1 MEGKWLLIAKLT
13 TNYLKE
19 KRGTLKESSMVKS
32 KIQETLDTIGQID
45 FDIRWVQQKIAK
57 QNYNSFK
64 KSVEHQEKIQMM
76 VLERL
81 KERYNKQVDKL
92 KIY

>member
-1 MEGKWLLIAKLT
+1 
-13 TNYLKE
+13 
-19 KRGTLKESSMVKS
+19 MVKS
-32 KIQETLDTIGQID
+32 KINETIDVIGQLD
-45 FDIRWVQQKIAK
+45 FNIRWVQQKIAK

-64 KSVEHQEKIQMM
+64 KSVEHQEEIQMM
-76 VLERL
+76 VLARL

>member
-1 MEGKWLLIAKLT
+1 M
-13 TNYLKE
+13 LK
-19 KRGTLKESSMVKS
+19 T

-64 KSVEHQEKIQMM
+64 KSIEHQEKIQMM

-81 KERYNKQVDKL
+81 KERYNKQVEKL

>member
-1 MEGKWLLIAKLT
+1 ML
-13 TNYLKE
+13 
-19 KRGTLKESSMVKS
+19 KS

-64 KSVEHQEKIQMM
+64 KSIEHQEEIQMM
-76 VLERL
+76 VLQRL
-81 KERYNKQVDKL
+81 KDRYNKQVDKL
-92 KIY
+92 KIH

>member
-81 KERYNKQVDKL
+81 KERYNKQVEKL

>member
-1 MEGKWLLIAKLT
+1 MI
-13 TNYLKE
+13 
-19 KRGTLKESSMVKS
+19 KS

-64 KSVEHQEKIQMM
+64 KSIEHQEKIQMM

-81 KERYNKQVDKL
+81 KERYNKQVEKL

>member
-1 MEGKWLLIAKLT
+1 ML
-13 TNYLKE
+13 
-19 KRGTLKESSMVKS
+19 KS

-64 KSVEHQEKIQMM
+64 KSIEHQEKIQMM

-81 KERYNKQVDKL
+81 KERYNKQVENL

>member
-1 MEGKWLLIAKLT
+1 ML
-13 TNYLKE
+13 
-19 KRGTLKESSMVKS
+19 KS

-64 KSVEHQEKIQMM
+64 KSIEHQEKIQMM
-76 VLERL
+76 VLQRL

-92 KIY
+92 KIH

>member
-1 MEGKWLLIAKLT
+1 M
-13 TNYLKE
+13 LK
-19 KRGTLKESSMVKS
+19 T
-32 KIQETLDTIGQID
+32 KIQETIDTIGQID

-64 KSVEHQEKIQMM
+64 KSIEHQEKIQMM

-81 KERYNKQVDKL
+81 KERYNKQVEKL

>member
-1 MEGKWLLIAKLT
+1 ML
-13 TNYLKE
+13 
-19 KRGTLKESSMVKS
+19 KS
-32 KIQETLDTIGQID
+32 KIQETIDTIGQLD

-64 KSVEHQEKIQMM
+64 KSIEHQEKIQIM

-81 KERYNKQVDKL
+81 KERYNKQIEKL

>member
-1 MEGKWLLIAKLT
+1 ML
-13 TNYLKE
+13 
-19 KRGTLKESSMVKS
+19 KS

-57 QNYNSFK
+57 QNYNNFK
-64 KSVEHQEKIQMM
+64 KSIEHQEKIQMM

>member
-92 KIY
+92 KIH

>member
-1 MEGKWLLIAKLT
+1 ML
-13 TNYLKE
+13 
-19 KRGTLKESSMVKS
+19 KS
-32 KIQETLDTIGQID
+32 KIQETIDTIGQLD

-64 KSVEHQEKIQMM
+64 KSVEHQQQIQMM

-81 KERYNKQVDKL
+81 KERYNKQVEKL

>member
-1 MEGKWLLIAKLT
+1 
-13 TNYLKE
+13 
-19 KRGTLKESSMVKS
+19 MVKS

-45 FDIRWVQQKIAK
+45 FDIRWVQHKIAK

-64 KSVEHQEKIQMM
+64 KSIEHQEEIQMM

-81 KERYNKQVDKL
+81 KERYNKQVEKL

>member
-57 QNYNSFK
+57 QNYNSFN
-64 KSVEHQEKIQMM
+64 KSIEHQEEIQMM
-76 VLERL
+76 VLQRL
-81 KERYNKQVDKL
+81 KDRYNKQVDKL
-92 KIY
+92 KIH

>member
-1 MEGKWLLIAKLT
+1 M
-13 TNYLKE
+13 LK
-19 KRGTLKESSMVKS
+19 T
-32 KIQETLDTIGQID
+32 KIQETLDTIGQLD

-64 KSVEHQEKIQMM
+64 KSIEHQEKIQMM

>member
-1 MEGKWLLIAKLT
+1 ML
-13 TNYLKE
+13 
-19 KRGTLKESSMVKS
+19 KS

>member
-1 MEGKWLLIAKLT
+1 ML
-13 TNYLKE
+13 
-19 KRGTLKESSMVKS
+19 KS
-32 KIQETLDTIGQID
+32 KIQETIDTIGQID

-64 KSVEHQEKIQMM
+64 KSIEHQEEIQMM
-76 VLERL
+76 VLQRL
-81 KERYNKQVDKL
+81 KERYNKQVEKL

>member
-1 MEGKWLLIAKLT
+1 ML
-13 TNYLKE
+13 
-19 KRGTLKESSMVKS
+19 KS

-81 KERYNKQVDKL
+81 KERYNKQVEKL

>member
-1 MEGKWLLIAKLT
+1 ML
-13 TNYLKE
+13 
-19 KRGTLKESSMVKS
+19 KS

-57 QNYNSFK
+57 QNYNSFT
-64 KSVEHQEKIQMM
+64 KSIEHQEKIQMM

-81 KERYNKQVDKL
+81 KERYNKQVEKL

>member
-1 MEGKWLLIAKLT
+1 MQNVKQMI
-13 TNYLKE
+13 
-19 KRGTLKESSMVKS
+19 KS

-64 KSVEHQEKIQMM
+64 KSIEHQEKIQMM

>member
-1 MEGKWLLIAKLT
+1 
-13 TNYLKE
+13 
-19 KRGTLKESSMVKS
+19 MVKS
-32 KIQETLDTIGQID
+32 KINETIDVIGQLD
-45 FDIRWVQQKIAK
+45 FNIRWVQQKIAK

-64 KSVEHQEKIQMM
+64 KSVEHQEQIQMM
-76 VLERL
+76 VLARL

>member
-1 MEGKWLLIAKLT
+1 
-13 TNYLKE
+13 
-19 KRGTLKESSMVKS
+19 MVKS

-64 KSVEHQEKIQMM
+64 KSIEHQEQIQMM
-76 VLERL
+76 VLARL

>member
-1 MEGKWLLIAKLT
+1 ML
-13 TNYLKE
+13 
-19 KRGTLKESSMVKS
+19 KS
-32 KIQETLDTIGQID
+32 KIQETIDTIGQID
-45 FDIRWVQQKIAK
+45 FNIRWVQQKIAK

-76 VLERL
+76 VLKRL
-81 KERYNKQVDKL
+81 KERYKKQVEKL

>member
-1 MEGKWLLIAKLT
+1 MIE
-13 TNYLKE
+13 
-19 KRGTLKESSMVKS
+19 S

-57 QNYNSFK
+57 KNYHSLK
-64 KSVEHQEKIQMM
+64 KSVQHQEKIQMM
-76 VLERL
+76 VMERL
-81 KERYNKQVDKL
+81 KERYNKQVEKL

>member
-1 MEGKWLLIAKLT
+1 MKT
-13 TNYLKE
+13 TKKIETLQKE
-19 KRGTLKESSMVKS
+19 KTMLKS

-81 KERYNKQVDKL
+81 KERYNKQVEKL

>member
-1 MEGKWLLIAKLT
+1 
-13 TNYLKE
+13 
-19 KRGTLKESSMVKS
+19 MVKS
-32 KIQETLDTIGQID
+32 KIQETLDTIGKID

-64 KSVEHQEKIQMM
+64 KSIEHQEKIQMM

-81 KERYNKQVDKL
+81 KERYNKQVEKL

>member
-1 MEGKWLLIAKLT
+1 ML
-13 TNYLKE
+13 
-19 KRGTLKESSMVKS
+19 KS

-57 QNYNSFK
+57 QNYNSFQ
-64 KSVEHQEKIQMM
+64 KSIEHQEKIQMM

-81 KERYNKQVDKL
+81 KERYNKQVEKL

>member
-1 MEGKWLLIAKLT
+1 MI
-13 TNYLKE
+13 
-19 KRGTLKESSMVKS
+19 KS

-64 KSVEHQEKIQMM
+64 KSIEHQEKIQMM

>member
-1 MEGKWLLIAKLT
+1 MI
-13 TNYLKE
+13 
-19 KRGTLKESSMVKS
+19 KS
-32 KIQETLDTIGQID
+32 KILETLDAIGQID

-64 KSVEHQEKIQMM
+64 KSIEHQEKIQMM

-81 KERYNKQVDKL
+81 KERYNKQVETL